1 MASVLNEIV
10 LAVLFG
16 GFLIALCTMAELI
29 SRRGP
34 FRWSTRWPG
43 ALFALIGPAFAIL
56 VSLPLKALW
65 SSLGIPPLVRIDLP
79 GVFGEGLAVLLLLL
93 IVDFLKYWEHRFEHR
108 FLWPVHAVHHA
119 EENLSAATSY
129 SHPLQFVSL
138 FFLIGVPLSL
148 VDLGSVAT
156 PLWVAGIT
164 AMLELFI
171 HSPTRVGL
179 GPLRH
184 LFVDAPYHRI
194 HHSLEERHFD
204 RNFAILFSF
213 WDRLFGTMVMPE
225 PGEWPDTGI
234 REARSPRTVGELLLF
249 PWRLWQAGRDDRAA
263 ATRTTL
269 PPAATEANR
278 QQALQ
283 QGSRQA

>member
-1 MASVLNEIV
+1 MASVGTEIG
-10 LAVLFG
+10 LTVLFG
-16 GFLIALCTMAELI
+16 SFLIALCTVAELI
-29 SRRGP
+29 SRRVP

-56 VSLPLKALW
+56 VSMPLKALW
-65 SSLGIPPLVRIDLP
+65 SSLSVTPLLRLDLP
-79 GVFGEGLAVLLLLL
+79 GTFGDGLAVLLMLM
-93 IVDFLKYWEHRFEHR
+93 IVDLLKYWEHRFEHR

-129 SHPLQFVSL
+129 SHPLQFVSM

-148 VDLGSVAT
+148 VDLGSDVT

-164 AMLELFI
+164 AMMELFI
-171 HSPTRVGL
+171 HSPTRIGF

-213 WDRLFGTMVMPE
+213 WDRLFGTCTMPG
-225 PGEWPDTGI
+225 PNEWPDTGI
-234 REARSPRTVGELLLF
+234 REARSPRSLGELLAF
-249 PWRLWQAGRDDRAA
+249 PVRLWRSPPPQPASKPQPAC
-263 ATRTTL
+263 TTL
-269 PPAATEANR
+269 PPAAAEANR
-278 QQALQ
+278 PA
-283 QGSRQA
+283 A